1 MSKIDISYNADEI
14 EHTELWLTLALVLNR
29 LGGSA
34 TFTQDEVFE
43 ITEKSLEFDLSIN
56 PNSGD
61 ITISIIKTED

>member
-1 MSKIDISYNADEI
+1 MSKIDTSYNADEA
-14 EHTELWLTLALVLNR
+14 EHAELWLTLALVLNR

-43 ITEKSLEFDLSIN
+43 ITEKPLEFDLSIN

-61 ITISIIKTED
+61 ITISTIKTED